1 MWYVALQNSGG
12 YGGPW
17 RSLPKAGPALMLG
30 QALNSGYLQE
40 GVFLPFLWVP
50 LQYLIILIL
59 RNIRTYF
66 LIPVRI
72 CDLGL
77 LPFVLPLGA

>member
-1 MWYVALQNSGG
+1 MEVPAQSRASFDVRSGVEF
-12 YGGPW
+12 W
-17 RSLPKAGPALMLG
+17 LSL
-30 QALNSGYLQE
+30 E